1 MNSLCNEIRLQIM
14 WDMDDL
20 ICEDRKIDIH
30 DVLRGFPLYEDV
42 ELAIWD
48 SLMFL
53 IHEECQER
61 VDKTKYL

>member
-1 MNSLCNEIRLQIM
+1 M